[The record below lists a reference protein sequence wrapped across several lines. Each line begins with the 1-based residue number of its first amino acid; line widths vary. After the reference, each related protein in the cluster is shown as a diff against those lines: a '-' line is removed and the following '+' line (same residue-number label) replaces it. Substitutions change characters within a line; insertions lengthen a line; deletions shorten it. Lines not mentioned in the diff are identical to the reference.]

1 MKNVLFF
8 FTVILSFFPV
18 LSSAKDK
25 TILDVTLPPGFET
38 QICSR
43 KLWQGVSVAWQGV
56 HDKRPDSSISIFQN
70 KDKAPQVF
78 TTHRPLTDYF
88 DEALRKVLSE
98 CGMKIVTKSE
108 KHKYSIQA
116 EIQEFHVSR
125 QKDSLKESDSDA
137 TSSIALVFDSD
148 FSNADVKITY
158 SMESGNNGLFNKKKI
173 TKTIANLIVGTMQ
186 EMIESNQLS
195 FVE

>member
-1 MKNVLFF
+1 MKKITLF
-8 FTVILSFFPV
+8 TLILGFLPILAF
-18 LSSAKDK
+18 AKDK
-25 TILDVTLPPGFET
+25 MVLDVTLPPGFET
-38 QICSR
+38 QICPR
-43 KLWQGVSVAWQGV
+43 KFWQGVSVAWQGV
-56 HDKRPDSSISIFQN
+56 QDRRPDPSISIFQN
-70 KDKAPQVF
+70 KTKVPQTF
-78 TTHRPLTDYF
+78 TTSRPLTDYF

-108 KHKYSIQA
+108 KHRYSIQA

-137 TSSIALVFDSD
+137 ESSLALIFDSD

-173 TKTIANLIVGTMQ
+173 AKTIANLIVGTMQ
-186 EMIESNQLS
+186 EMIESHQLS